1 MATGTQAA
9 GKPGS
14 KGRAPTGRFTRTIQS
29 IRRDNQAAE
38 LRAKGWTFQRI
49 ADELGYASRAK
60 AKEGV
65 DRAIAE
71 VPSEAVEEAKRIDLE
86 RIDRLI
92 AAAWEVLERKH
103 VTVSQGRIVGRFA
116 GFAKDPD
123 TGETVRNADGEPMP
137 LYDELEDDA
146 PVLNA
151 IDRLEKLIARRGK
164 ILGYEAPSRS
174 RIEVITED
182 AVDAELRRL
191 EQEIAERE
199 RDHSGT
205 A

>member
-1 MATGTQAA
+1 MAA
-9 GKPGS
+9 GTSGRGPGG
-14 KGRAPTGRFTRTIQS
+14 KFTRTIHS
-29 IRRDNQAAE
+29 IRRDNKAAE
-38 LRAKGWTFQRI
+38 LRAMGWTFQRI
-49 ADELGYASRAK
+49 ADELGYANRQK
-60 AKEGV
+60 AKDGV

-71 VPSEAVEEAKRIDLE
+71 VPTEAVEQAKHLDLE

-137 LYDELEDDA
+137 VYDELEDDA

-164 ILGYEAPSRS
+164 ILGYEAPARS

-199 RDHSGT
+199 RADSG
-205 A
+205 AA